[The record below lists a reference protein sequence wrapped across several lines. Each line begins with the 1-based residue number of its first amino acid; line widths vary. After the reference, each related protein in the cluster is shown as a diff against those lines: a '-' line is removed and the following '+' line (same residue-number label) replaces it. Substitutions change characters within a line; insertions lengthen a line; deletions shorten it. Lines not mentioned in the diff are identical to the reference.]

1 MFKLLKWG
9 AIAGLVA
16 VGGAFF
22 LFGTQAGSYVRTAAS
37 SLRDGIHD
45 QIPLEFELKRAERLI
60 GEIEPQLREAHREVA
75 QAEVDLDNTSKEIN
89 ALQERVQ
96 DGRQKLE
103 AVSANLAGGKGEVR
117 LASWE
122 RSRAQFNLERT
133 FEQHKH
139 EVKLLDAKRNLLER
153 QQRAVV
159 VARSHFEAVRS
170 EKQRLEGMIS
180 QLRAQKRQ
188 LDAMAAS
195 SQKFQLDDSAL
206 GDARELLD
214 QIKNRLDVAQR
225 MMEDEVFLDAE
236 GSGQKVN
243 PHIADEVQAWLDQQD
258 GAAVGET
265 IEIR

>member
-22 LFGTQAGSYVRTAAS
+22 LFGTQAGSYVRTAAG

-45 QIPLEFELKRAERLI
+45 QIPLDFELRRAAKLI
-60 GEIEPQLREAHREVA
+60 DEIEPQLRDAHREVA
-75 QAEVDLDNTSKEIN
+75 QAEVDLANTQREVES
-89 ALQERVQ
+89 LQEQVA
-96 DGRQKLE
+96 DGHAQLR
-103 AVSANLAGGKGEVR
+103 AVSASLAEGSGEVR

-122 RSRAQFNLERT
+122 RSRVQFNLERN

-139 EVKLLDAKRNLLER
+139 SVGLLEAKRTLLER

-159 VARSHFEAVRS
+159 VARSHFEAVRA
-170 EKQRLEGMIS
+170 EKERLEGMIA

-195 SQKFQLDDSAL
+195 SKKFELDDSAL
-206 GDARELLD
+206 GDAKELLD

-225 MMEDEVFLDAE
+225 MMEDEMFFDAE
-236 GSGQKVN
+236 EEGARSN
-243 PHIADEVQAWLDQQD
+243 PDIAREVQTWLEQH
-258 GAAVGET
+258 GATES
-265 IEIR
+265 IEMR